1 MFINPQVGIILHL
14 TMMEKLDLSMLNKL
28 MKMMSLLR
36 LME

>member
-1 MFINPQVGIILHL
+1 
-14 TMMEKLDLSMLNKL
+14 MEKLDLSMLNKL